1 MLLFPFF
8 SKMKTFQEF
17 ISEMSYRGMSK
28 DKESRIKKQMTRAQ
42 KSEKEASQRGD
53 IEAATRHDERRRAM
67 RDKVKRSDL
76 PF

>member
-1 MLLFPFF
+1 
-8 SKMKTFQEF
+8 
-17 ISEMSYRGMSK
+17 MSK
-28 DKESRIKKQMTRAQ
+28 DTESRIKKQITRAQ

-67 RDKVKRSDL
+67 RDRVKRSDL